1 MSRVTTFELTTSSLT
16 DALSKAVS
24 DRIVSGDIAPGEK
37 VTEARLV
44 SEYNVAR
51 PTAKACVE
59 RLTVLGLLRRT
70 AHRTAVVPALG
81 AADIE
86 DLFLSRTTVELAAV
100 EVLAARSLSPSQAE
114 AAQLD
119 IEAAA
124 AAEDFDRQVQ
134 ADVRFHTALV
144 VGSGSERL
152 RRMHEII
159 IGEVH
164 LTMGL
169 HSAHRTAPGK
179 KIAGEH
185 ARVLKALRAGDSV
198 KAVAAMREH
207 LDSARD
213 RVLARARAK
222 EA

>member
-1 MSRVTTFELTTSSLT
+1 MARVPSFELTTSSLT
-16 DALSKAVS
+16 DALSKAVG

-44 SEYNVAR
+44 GEYRVAR

-59 RLTVLGLLRRT
+59 RLTVMGLLRRT
-70 AHRTAVVPALG
+70 VHRTAVVPVLE

-86 DLFLSRTTVELAAV
+86 DLFLSRSTVELAAV
-100 EVLAARSLSPSQAE
+100 RVLAARSSTPSPAL
-114 AAQLD
+114 AAQLE
-119 IEAAA
+119 IEAAV

-134 ADVRFHTALV
+134 ADVQFHTALV
-144 VGSGSERL
+144 VGTGSERL

-169 HSAHRTAPGK
+169 HAAHRTAPGK
-179 KIAGEH
+179 KIAAEH
-185 ARVLKALRAGDSV
+185 ARVLKALKAGDVERAASV
-198 KAVAAMREH
+198 MRDH

-213 RVLARARAK
+213 RVLARQPTG
-222 EA
+222 